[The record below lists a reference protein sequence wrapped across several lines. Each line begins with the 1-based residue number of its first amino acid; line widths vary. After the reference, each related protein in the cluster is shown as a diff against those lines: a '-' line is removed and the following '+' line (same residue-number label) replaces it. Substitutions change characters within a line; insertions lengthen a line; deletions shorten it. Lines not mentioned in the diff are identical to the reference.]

1 MPLNEIKSINMV
13 SEKDFP
19 LKPFAGFLL
28 VRPKFIVM
36 YCPTTKVACSSI
48 KMLLAK
54 ASGSYDQSRLDR
66 LISLPM
72 ARSQTSHGLA
82 VNGLTKFITR

>member
-1 MPLNEIKSINMV
+1 MV

-19 LKPFAGFLL
+19 LKPHALFPL
-28 VRPKFIVM
+28 VAPKLKIM

-66 LISLPM
+66 LISPHM